1 MNSKKLIA
9 RIIVYFSLSLC
20 IVAACFLFYFGDI
33 NKLKTKIER
42 YLTEQLT
49 CTIKLGKLEWDW
61 DGLKLGVTTSNI
73 SLYDQE
79 NNLVLQ
85 AGPSRAVWHLKHIIR
100 GHYSH
105 FYQIESTDLYLNAI
119 RNKDGIWNLVAIFP
133 PGPAPKVDNLKL
145 NNSIIY
151 IVDKVMKAE
160 NETVLYKDLN
170 INWVKAPFSKKRKID
185 LVTRVGSVST
195 SSFVKINGYYTEDKK
210 FNWKKSQLD
219 LSILA
224 KKINLSNWQGYA
236 SMVIKDPEIKNLSG
250 EFTGKIRLLKSK
262 SNNQIVLKSFTKTN
276 NFIISFQN
284 KEISQTIEIPKTDLL
299 VNALIDQNK
308 IYIKSFKSSIDEL
321 NYKLSGYVYNW
332 SKALPEIDLQLKTNK
347 FNFKSVKPYLPLSLL
362 PADTRARIIPLND
375 DGFVE
380 IDLKLKGPAIA
391 PKYFGTVLLDNFN
404 LTAESGFLTAI
415 QGLNGKLTLNDQILK
430 IDYLNIPIK
439 PSSLLLTG
447 EIDNEK
453 VKTAFNIKGENLD
466 LSVLQD
472 LIFQAGFKPTI
483 NGIVN
488 SEGKLDL
495 NLDVVVEKN
504 NAPDII
510 GRINFHDTGISLLTD
525 DLLEMKN
532 IIGELSLDGTKVIFK
547 KLSGLINNET
557 FSVNGDL
564 SLKEDQKVNLSIVA
578 EHLKVIR
585 YLLSLATAKT
595 PYKPLAETISG
606 EFSNL
611 NLNITGTLIS
621 PVLDGMVLINN
632 VSFSLPNLADKISD
646 ISGNLR
652 FDGSELI
659 IEELNGKF
667 QNADFGI
674 AGYIADLFTKPKPK
688 LRFVTG
694 DINISSLWN
703 YLKNQLK
710 TTSLSAQADAL
721 EKLEGIAALD
731 LFLHPDAVLGNIYFK
746 DGQIK
751 YKSLPFSL
759 NKLAGRLVIGEKNL
773 SLFGLMGTIDNSN
786 EFNSDLTVYNYLNPS
801 FYIQGMLDLNL
812 DVQQGLKAINAESL
826 DKITIN
832 GLIPTIVNFDIAL
845 PLVSCTF
852 YSSLD
857 EMLQIAFPPYIKKP
871 AERKYYLTGN
881 IDFDSE
887 KMDLYI
893 NQVNVNSDNLFL
905 SANGSIK
912 NISSKDPDVMIY
924 FKTDEPSG
932 IFMIIEPV
940 VPLAGLKIWGKVD
953 LSGSVFGTPTMYAVS
968 SNAKVTNI
976 RMPELLGRKLMASDS
991 TFSLYL
997 DEKQGV
1003 LNSKI
1008 NNIQYASLNAKSVSL
1023 SANYINPVI
1032 YLNEFSLDGN
1042 PGSIYAVGSYDPR
1055 DGGVSLNAN
1064 GSALELPSLS
1074 SFILL
1079 DPEKISGMT
1088 NFSIMLDTKGKTKNE
1103 IISNAKGA
1111 LSFLVEEGKIGQ
1123 VALLQKGIK
1132 FANLFK
1138 QGILG
1143 FNVTNIFSLFFKY
1156 QDGSFNEIYGDM
1168 DIAKGLIKAKAFHY
1182 KAKDLF
1188 LNSFGFVDLINS
1200 FISLSFYGYIPEREQ
1215 IQEKDQANAVH
1226 GTISIVPETFNRR
1239 KIVIPFLHITP
1250 PRYFKFEV
1258 KGSLKDQKIITR
1270 RAVRS
1275 FRWLKG
1281 KRLKREQ
1288 KFVPKVEKKPTN

>member
-9 RIIVYFSLSLC
+9 RIIVYFSLLLC
-20 IVAACFLFYFGDI
+20 ILAACFLFYFGDI
-33 NKLKTKIER
+33 NKLKSKIEK

-49 CTIKLGKLEWDW
+49 CTIKLGKLDWDW

-85 AGPSRAVWHLKHIIR
+85 AGPSRAVWHLKQIIR

-105 FYQIESTDLYLNAI
+105 FYQIESTNLYLNAI
-119 RNKDGIWNLVAIFP
+119 HNKDGVWNLVAIFP

-151 IVDKVMKAE
+151 IVDKLMNPE

-170 INWVKAPFSKKRKID
+170 INWVRAPFSKRRNID

-195 SSFVKINGYYTEDKK
+195 SSFIKVNGHYTEDKK
-210 FNWKKSQLD
+210 FNWRKSELD

-224 KKINLSNWQGYA
+224 KKINLSNWQGYI
-236 SMVIKDPEIKNLSG
+236 SMLVKDPEIKTLRG
-250 EFTGKIRLLKSK
+250 EFTGRVRLKK
-262 SNNQIVLKSFTKTN
+262 QKNNNQVILKSFTKTN
-276 NFIISFQN
+276 NFIIAFYN
-284 KEISQTIEIPKTDLL
+284 KEIAQTIEIPKTDLL
-299 VNALIDQNK
+299 ISALIDQNK
-308 IYIKSFKSSIDEL
+308 IHIKSFKSTIDEL
-321 NYKLSGYVYNW
+321 SYKLSGFIYNW
-332 SKALPEIDLQLKTNK
+332 SKALPEVDLELKTNK

-362 PADTRARIIPLND
+362 PADTRARIAPLND

-404 LTAESGFLTAI
+404 LTSESGFLTAI
-415 QGLNGKLTLNDQILK
+415 QGLKGKLTLDDQILK

-447 EIDNEK
+447 QIDSEK
-453 VKTAFNIKGENLD
+453 VKTSFNIKGENLD
-466 LSVLQD
+466 VSVLQD

-483 NGIVN
+483 NGSVN
-488 SEGKLDL
+488 SEGNLDL

-504 NAPDII
+504 SVPNII
-510 GRINFHDTGISLLTD
+510 GHINFHDTGISLLTD
-525 DLLEMKN
+525 DLLEIKN
-532 IIGELSLDGTKVIFK
+532 VIGELSLDGTKVIFK
-547 KLSGLINNET
+547 KLSGLINNEI
-557 FSVNGDL
+557 FSINGDL
-564 SLKEDQKVNLSIVA
+564 SLKEDQKVNLSVIA

-585 YLLSLATAKT
+585 YLLSLATSKT
-595 PYKPLAETISG
+595 SYKPIAETISG

-611 NLNITGTLIS
+611 NLNIAGTLIN
-621 PVLDGMVLINN
+621 PMLDGMVLINN
-632 VSFSLPNLADKISD
+632 VSFNLPNLADKISD
-646 ISGNLR
+646 ISGSLR
-652 FDGSELI
+652 FEGSELV

-688 LRFVTG
+688 LRFITG
-694 DINISSLWN
+694 DINIASLWN

-710 TTSLSAQADAL
+710 ATSLSVQADAL
-721 EKLEGIAALD
+721 EKLEGIAAVD
-731 LFLHPDAVLGNIYFK
+731 LFLHPDAVLGNVYFK
-746 DGQIK
+746 DGKIK

-773 SLFGLMGTIDNSN
+773 SLFGFMGTIDNSN

-801 FYIQGMLDLNL
+801 FYIQGMLTLDLNL
-812 DVQQGLKAINAESL
+812 QDGLKAINAEAL
-826 DKITIN
+826 NKITVN
-832 GLIPTIVNFDIAL
+832 GLIPTIVNFDITL

-857 EMLQIAFPPYIKKP
+857 EMLQIEFPSYIKKP
-871 AERKYYLTGN
+871 IDRKYYLSGN

-893 NQVNVNSDNLFL
+893 NQLNVNSDNLSL
-905 SANGSIK
+905 STNGSIK

-932 IFMIIEPV
+932 IFMIIEPI
-940 VPLAGLKIWGKVD
+940 VPLMGLKVWGKVD
-953 LSGSVFGTPTMYAVS
+953 LSGSIFGTPTMYAVS

-1003 LNSKI
+1003 LNSEI
-1008 NNIQYASLNAKSVSL
+1008 NNIQYASLNAMSVSL
-1023 SANYINPVI
+1023 SANYINPVF
-1032 YLNEFSLDGN
+1032 YLNEFSLDGA
-1042 PGSIYAVGSYDPR
+1042 PGSIFAVGSYDPR
-1055 DGGVSLNAN
+1055 DGAVSLSAN
-1064 GSALELPSLS
+1064 GSALELSSLG
-1074 SFILL
+1074 SFVLL
-1079 DPEKISGMT
+1079 NPEKISGMT
-1088 NFSIMLDTKGKTKNE
+1088 DFSIMLDTKGKNKNE
-1103 IISNAKGA
+1103 IISNAKGD
-1111 LSFLVEEGKIGQ
+1111 LSFSVGEGKIGQ
-1123 VALLQKGIK
+1123 VALLQKGIQ
-1132 FANLFK
+1132 FANLVR

-1143 FNVTNIFSLFFKY
+1143 FNVTNVFSLFFKY
-1156 QDGSFNEIYGDM
+1156 QDGSFNKIYGDVVI
-1168 DIAKGLIKAKAFHY
+1168 DKGLIKAKEFHY
-1182 KAKDLF
+1182 RAKDLF
-1188 LNSFGFVDLINS
+1188 LNSFGFVDLVNS
-1200 FISLSFYGYIPEREQ
+1200 FIGLTFYGYIPEREQ
-1215 IQEKDQANAVH
+1215 AQEKDQTNAVH
-1226 GTISIVPETFNRR
+1226 GTISIIPEIFNRR

-1258 KGSLKDQKIITR
+1258 KGNLKEQKKITR

-1281 KRLKREQ
+1281 KRLKKEQ
-1288 KFVPKVEKKPTN
+1288 KFIPKVEKS